1 MLESVGRKL
10 LSVEVFEQ
18 LRDRVV
24 SGALSPGDRLPAER
38 DLCAQLGVSRSAV
51 REALKR
57 MQQAGLVRVKH
68 GGGIRVLDY
77 RRHAGLDLLTGLF
90 VDRLGVPNP
99 RVVCSVVELRALLA
113 PSAVALC
120 ARRATPEVDARLDA
134 ALAALLRTQELGD
147 RQRASQALWAE
158 LIAGS
163 GNLAILL
170 AFNSLLQAYALAA
183 DTVARFQEPELRHDA
198 GFIDMVAAVQ
208 ARDEVAAAAAVRTH
222 VALGLAPALAFF
234 SGEHDPESVLTPIS
248 LAAPRLEAP

>member
-10 LSVEVFEQ
+10 LSLEVFEQ

-24 SGALSPGDRLPAER
+24 SGALSPGDKLPAER
-38 DLCAQLGVSRSAV
+38 ELCSQLGVSRSAV

-68 GGGIRVLDY
+68 GGGIHVLDY

-90 VDRLGVPNP
+90 VDGAGVPNP
-99 RVVCSVVELRALLA
+99 RIICSVAELRALLA

-134 ALAALLRTQELGD
+134 ALEALLQTEELGD
-147 RQRASQALWAE
+147 RHRASQTLWAE

-170 AFNSLLQAYALAA
+170 AFNSLVRSYARLAG
-183 DTVARFQEPELRHDA
+183 TVARFQEAELRNDA
-198 GFIDMVAAVQ
+198 GFMAMVAAVK
-208 ARDEVAAAAAVRTH
+208 ARDELAAVEAVQAH
-222 VALGLAPALAFF
+222 VALGLASTLALF

-248 LAAPRLEAP
+248 LEAS